1 MATGAPSW
9 ADQWGEEDNPEK
21 KMKEQKKKK
30 KEEEAPFSAKFKD
43 LMADTTQKS
52 KDAAS
57 KAVRFVKSKLPSP
70 NKKKNST

>member
-21 KMKEQKKKK
+21 KMEQKKKK
-30 KEEEAPFSAKFKD
+30 KEAPFSAKFKD